1 MLGVNKEKRAKA
13 KALREFHAALAA
25 RPYDYVRVLNA
36 RTALTRAHWPKYGEP
51 WTDGEVLALKRA
63 VRSKIGHAKLPKR
76 LSSKMLRELSK
87 RFGRTDNA
95 ISCRWQWITF
105 AERTR

>member
-1 MLGVNKEKRAKA
+1 MNKTERAKA
-13 KALREFHAALAA
+13 KALREWHAAMDA

-36 RTALTRAHWPKYGEP
+36 RTALTKLHWPNYGEP
-51 WTDGEVLALKRA
+51 WSDGEVLALKRA
-63 VRSKIGHAKLPKR
+63 VRSKIGRAKLPKR
-76 LSSKMLRELSK
+76 LTRKMLTDLSK
-87 RFGRTDNA
+87 RFGRTTNA